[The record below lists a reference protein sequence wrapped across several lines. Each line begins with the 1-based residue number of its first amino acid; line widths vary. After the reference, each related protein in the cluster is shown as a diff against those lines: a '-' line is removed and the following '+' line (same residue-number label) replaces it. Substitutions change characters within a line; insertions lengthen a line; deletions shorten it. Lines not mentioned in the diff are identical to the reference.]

1 MRSLRIAEMM
11 SRTKAALLCTSLG
24 VGMVLLA
31 LSSGTRPAAADA
43 PIGRYQIASG
53 EVRDTQTDL
62 VWQQVSSA
70 TTMSW
75 AEAQTY
81 CKGPW
86 RLPSVKEL
94 QTLVD
99 ETQVGPAIDTTAFAD
114 VSAASGYDYWS
125 SSEVAGLPSIAWW
138 YVELESGYNSY
149 GDPTSLARVRC
160 VR

>member
-1 MRSLRIAEMM
+1 MRSLRIGEMM
-11 SRTKAALLCTSLG
+11 SRARAAILCTSLG
-24 VGMVLLA
+24 AGMVLLA
-31 LSSGTRPAAADA
+31 FSGGTRPAAADA
-43 PIGRYQIASG
+43 PAGRYQTASG
-53 EVRDTQTDL
+53 EVLDTETDL
-62 VWQQVSSA
+62 VRQQVSSA

-75 AEAQTY
+75 TEAQTY
-81 CKGPW
+81 CNEPW

-125 SSEVAGLPSIAWW
+125 SSEVASLPGIAWW
-138 YVELESGYNSY
+138 YVELEYGYNSY